1 MIDNISFYNPKDIG
15 YFDLGVSQINKT
27 LPFKTT
33 NGVFTGASFIKVYK
47 KNIVVKEYNLSD
59 GLTIVGSNVLGQ
71 EKTLSV
77 VLNGADFANYKG
89 VILEAVC
96 SFFVEGDLEVTFS
109 LGIK

>member
-1 MIDNISFYNPKDIG
+1 MTDNISFYNIKDIG

-33 NGVFTGASFIKVYK
+33 NGVFTSNCFIKIYK
-47 KNIVVKEYNLSD
+47 KNTLIKEYTLVD
-59 GLTIVGSNVLGQ
+59 GLSITGSNVLGQ

-77 VLNGADFANYKG
+77 VLNGSEFSEHKGAN
-89 VILEAVC
+89 LNAVC
-96 SFFVEGDLEVTFS
+96 SFFIEGDLEITFT